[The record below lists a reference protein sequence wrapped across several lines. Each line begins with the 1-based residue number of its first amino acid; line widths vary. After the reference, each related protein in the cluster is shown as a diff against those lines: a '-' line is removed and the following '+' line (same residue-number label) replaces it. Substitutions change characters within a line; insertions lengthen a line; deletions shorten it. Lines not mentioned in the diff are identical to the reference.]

1 MNYIITF
8 FQNMSIKQK
17 LYQNAFWATIYM
29 LIIGLLSIY
38 FLNQIEV
45 LINQH
50 HLEQIDKKIEFAKDI
65 LICLNIVFSI
75 IMFIF
80 ALFFAKVVSSPILKL
95 EKNLTDISDTRDLT
109 KNVNLN
115 LKDEI
120 GEISK
125 YIDNLLNNLK
135 TILSNTINEINSST
149 PLINSIDKGSKK
161 LKQKIKTQTDK
172 INIIQKIIEDLSIRI
187 NKMEEDIISTTD
199 NSKKVQ
205 KTLITFSNELD
216 KNVQEIIDTK
226 NEEETLAAQADSLK
240 ESSEQ
245 SKNIIEIIKTISEQT
260 ELLAL
265 NAAIE
270 AARAGEAGRGFAV
283 VADEVRKL
291 AERTNKALLEI
302 NVIINSISEGAGNIS
317 NKIIEN
323 SQKMSYIADNSENL
337 KEKLKEV
344 AIILDNALNQSMQA
358 TKETIYI
365 STKTKELMELS
376 SDITELSNS
385 NLEFT
390 KKTTTD
396 IEKTIISLDSIKSS
410 INQFK
415 V

>member
-1 MNYIITF
+1 MNTVITF

-161 LKQKIKTQTDK
+161 LKQKIETQTDK

-187 NKMEEDIISTTD
+187 NKMEEDVISTTED
-199 NSKKVQ
+199 SKKVQ

-245 SKNIIEIIKTISEQT
+245 SKNVIEIIKTISEQT

-317 NKIIEN
+317 NEIIEN

-344 AIILDNALNQSMQA
+344 AIILDNTLNQSMQA
-358 TKETIYI
+358 TRETIYI

-376 SDITELSNS
+376 SDITELSNA

>member
-1 MNYIITF
+1 MNYIINF

-344 AIILDNALNQSMQA
+344 AIILDNTLNQSMQA

>member
-1 MNYIITF
+1 MQPIISF

-29 LIIGLLSIY
+29 LIIGLVSLY
-38 FLNQIEV
+38 FLNQIEI
-45 LINQH
+45 LIHQH
-50 HLEQIDKKIEFAKDI
+50 HLNQIDKKIEFAKDI
-65 LICLNIVFSI
+65 LICLNIVFAI
-75 IMFIF
+75 VMIIF
-80 ALFFAKVVSSPILKL
+80 ALFFAKIVSSPILKL
-95 EKNLTDISDTRDLT
+95 EKNLTDISDTKDLT
-109 KNVNLN
+109 KSVNLN

-125 YIDNLLNNLK
+125 NVDLLLESIK
-135 TILSNTINEINSST
+135 NTLIETSNEIDKSE
-149 PLINSIDKGSKK
+149 PLINNIDSGSKN
-161 LKQKIKTQTDK
+161 LKQKIETQTDK
-172 INIIQKIIEDLSIRI
+172 INIIQKIIEDLTVKID
-187 NKMEEDIISTTD
+187 KMEEDIISTTD
-199 NSKKVQ
+199 DSQALQ
-205 KTLITFSNELD
+205 KTLISFSNELD
-216 KNVQEIIDTK
+216 KNVQEIINTK
-226 NEEETLAAQADSLK
+226 NEEENLATQADSLK

-245 SKNIIEIIKTISEQT
+245 SKNVIEIIKTISEQT

-317 NKIIEN
+317 NEIIEN

-337 KEKLKEV
+337 KEKLGEV
-344 AIILDNALNQSMQA
+344 ALDLDKTLNQSMQA

-365 STKTKELMELS
+365 SSKTRELMELS

-385 NLEFT
+385 NLKFT

-396 IEKTIISLDSIKSS
+396 IEKTIISLNSIKSS
-410 INQFK
+410 IKQFK

>member
-1 MNYIITF
+1 MNYIINF

>member
-1 MNYIITF
+1 
-8 FQNMSIKQK
+8 MSIKQK

-161 LKQKIKTQTDK
+161 LKQKIETQTDK

-187 NKMEEDIISTTD
+187 NKMEEDVISTTD

-245 SKNIIEIIKTISEQT
+245 SKNVIEIIKTISEQT

-344 AIILDNALNQSMQA
+344 AIILDNTLNQSMQA
-358 TKETIYI
+358 TRETIYI